1 MATSTVTP
9 EVNSSAIP
17 PSAISSSPST
27 APAETSSPTAA
38 PESTTGNS
46 VESQP
51 RAAVPHEQSQ
61 NGELSPQ
68 DFSSLE
74 DYAKALIEK
83 KQSTASR
90 DRSAVEEDK
99 STQISAEQDR
109 NDAGVN
115 EVQPE
120 EEDQGAQS
128 EAAVDFQLDGED
140 YLSTKALND

>member
-1 MATSTVTP
+1 MNATASKASRIPRTCRKAHLVSLNDSRTTRSTT
-9 EVNSSAIP
+9 IP
-17 PSAISSSPST
+17 SSAISSSPST

-38 PESTTGNS
+38 PENTTGNS

-83 KQSTASR
+83 KQS
-90 DRSAVEEDK
+90 
-99 STQISAEQDR
+99 
-109 NDAGVN
+109 
-115 EVQPE
+115 
-120 EEDQGAQS
+120 
-128 EAAVDFQLDGED
+128 
-140 YLSTKALND
+140 